1 MNKTYQENS
10 RIKELIKKICE
21 VSSPF
26 GETDKTAVLKNQLEA
41 IAEVSFIQGQ
51 MCVRREVLKDIYK
64 EKSLEQ
70 VNEERRVIDNFAHD
84 YKGMSMEYESLRLM
98 LNRLIA
104 AYDACKNI
112 PVKY

>member
-1 MNKTYQENS
+1 MNKTYQENN
-10 RIKELIKKICE
+10 RIKELIQKICE
-21 VSSPF
+21 VASPF
-26 GETDKTAVLKNQLEA
+26 GETEKTAVLKNQLESV
-41 IAEVSFIQGQ
+41 AEVSFIQGQ

-70 VNEERRVIDNFAHD
+70 VNEEQQVIDNFAHD

-98 LNRLIA
+98 LNRLIV
-104 AYDACKNI
+104 AYDACKNV